1 MKLTIN
7 GAVREVTDNWSDETL
22 LHVLREVLGLVG
34 AKFGC
39 GLGQCGACT
48 VIVDGEARR
57 SCLEIAGALEG
68 RQIETIEGLGTPDR
82 PHPLQAAWKEQ
93 SVPQCGYCQAGQI
106 MSAAALLRRT
116 PSPTDDEIE
125 AAMEGNLCRCG
136 TYRRIRAAVKQA
148 AEALS

>member
-7 GAVREVTDNWSDETL
+7 GVVQTLPDDRREEPL
-22 LHVLREVLGLVG
+22 LYVLREALGLVG

-48 VIVDGEARR
+48 VIIDGEARR
-57 SCLEIAGALEG
+57 SCLEIAGSLEDSLV
-68 RQIETIEGLGTPDR
+68 ETIEGLGKPEQ
-82 PHPLQAAWKEQ
+82 PHPLQSAWMEQ
-93 SVPQCGYCQAGQI
+93 RVPQCGYCQAGQM
-106 MSAAALLRRT
+106 MSAAALLRKT
-116 PSPTDDEIE
+116 PRPSDDEIE

-136 TYRRIRAAVKQA
+136 TYRRIRAAIKQA